1 MPPCRASTPCTF
13 WVGRTRST
21 CCAADAASDTVTTA
35 ATETTGDDEALTCSI
50 CLDEINLEA
59 PHVSMGCSHKFH
71 GQCLVDHLIHDVRCP
86 MCRFDPHAVESDED
100 EDEEERVPRVSLK
113 EALKEARKDKKKN
126 ARTLATIAKW
136 KDKKK
141 EGIAKLREIAAKM
154 RPDET
159 AMETR
164 IELFEAKERADLDFK
179 FAAELVERKEAL
191 NGLSQARVQR
201 RAAEKRLA
209 QKYGY
214 IPYRSSWRRSR
225 SRRRASD

>member
-1 MPPCRASTPCTF
+1 M
-13 WVGRTRST
+13 
-21 CCAADAASDTVTTA
+21 ADDAVLTA
-35 ATETTGDDEALTCSI
+35 AAG
-50 CLDEINLEA
+50 
-59 PHVSMGCSHKFH
+59 
-71 GQCLVDHLIHDVRCP
+71 
-86 MCRFDPHAVESDED
+86 
-100 EDEEERVPRVSLK
+100 
-113 EALKEARKDKKKN
+113 RKDKKKN

-141 EGIAKLREIAAKM
+141 ESLAKVREIAEKM
-154 RPDET
+154 RADET

-179 FAAELVERKEAL
+179 FAPELVERKKAL
-191 NGLSQARVQR
+191 HELSQARGQR

-214 IPYRSSWRRSR
+214 VAYRSSWRRSR